1 MSVIIDEKRILN
13 NFYDVKESP
22 IHKTEETSNTN
33 DFSSLSLTV
42 SNLKNLPLNL
52 GKSSVIEEGS
62 NYSFNFTFSENRFQN
77 ITASGFYSS
86 KEKNLSVNLK
96 FVLEKE
102 LYENNQK
109 TTKRY
114 QVEFSISASSIEI
127 ESLNSGVQ
135 KEDIYNFLNRV
146 MKDINKILSDDS
158 KNLTGIVFD
167 KDDLAELLNL
177 GDKEVGRLI
186 SQLFLMIQTLVNIK
200 KFKDPDAEN
209 ILYTPKRIS
218 QNVVAVNKTNS
229 SSFDMKMSIYE
240 VGAPE

>member
-1 MSVIIDEKRILN
+1 MSLIIDEKRILN
-13 NFYDVKESP
+13 NFYDVKENP
-22 IHKTEETSNTN
+22 IQKTDETSNTN
-33 DFSSLSLTV
+33 DFSSLSLAV

-52 GKSSVIEEGS
+52 SKSSVIEEGS
-62 NYSFNFTFSENRFQN
+62 NYSFNFTFSESRFQN
-77 ITASGFYSS
+77 ITASGYYSS

-96 FVLEKE
+96 FILEKE

-114 QVEFSISASSIEI
+114 QVEVSISASSLEMQ
-127 ESLNSGVQ
+127 SLNSGVQ

-146 MKDINKILSDDS
+146 MKDINKILSNDS

-177 GDKEVGRLI
+177 GDKEVGRLL

-209 ILYTPKRIS
+209 VLYTPKRIS

-229 SSFDMKMSIYE
+229 SAFDMKMSIYE
-240 VGAPE
+240 VGTPE